1 MGKNYVSRYW
11 KTISPEH
18 QGRVYQVG
26 KGYISRF
33 YKTMSPEDQRVYDR
47 WLMGNAIVGS
57 ILAMGL
63 VAMAIAG
70 FNSAPSPMVANSK
83 NPDVIASKPRPH
95 DISARSRTKPEA
107 VVNLQVGKAHLDAFA
122 LVLLRPRALGAGAN
136 RSS

>member
-1 MGKNYVSRYW
+1 MEKDNISRYR

-33 YKTMSPEDQRVYDR
+33 YKTMSPEVQREYNR
-47 WLMGNAIVGS
+47 WLMGNAVIGS

-70 FNSAPSPMVANSK
+70 LNSAPSPTMASSK
-83 NPDVIASKPRPH
+83 NPDVIASKPGLD
-95 DISARSRTKPEA
+95 DISARSRTQSPA
-107 VVNLQVGKAHLDAFA
+107 
-122 LVLLRPRALGAGAN
+122 P
-136 RSS
+136 